1 MEGTTGRQRIP
12 SNIFKRRVLIS
23 YPENKDEQ
31 VEIIQPLI
39 KIDSSIKE
47 KEQKIQK
54 LECLKK
60 ALMQDLLTGKKR
72 LKAGYIQ
79 GFVNG

>member
-1 MEGTTGRQRIP
+1 

-23 YPENKDEQ
+23 FPENKDEQ
-31 VEIIQPLI
+31 IEIIQPLI

-54 LECLKK
+54 LERLKK
-60 ALMQDLLTGKKR
+60 ALMQNLLAGKKR

-79 GFVNG
+79 GFADG